1 MAENSAMPLWLD
13 IKKEYI
19 DANFEGVLTYLYK
32 RVKSPD
38 QQDSFYKT
46 TLSLLEE
53 RMKSLV
59 QTINA
64 APLQE
69 HMCKDEELEFV
80 CRISGLYLLVFPN
93 DCDLRRN
100 AFSLMLQS
108 LLLISHQHE
117 QHLAEIS
124 IANLLGKISGK
135 LPFGW
140 DDIMDFKPQILAH
153 KVSNMTMQT
162 SGSENEYWFEGK
174 GTVVLK
180 KGELAIS
187 SLSADNPTRSLLV
200 PAISLLDDQI
210 HILSPKSSKVKKSEL
225 DNLQAM
231 AEFTRDFIRDMKEPV
246 CKSRKQAKHYENG
259 EQVDVKITR
268 KDNSGRLWV
277 KTIDKEYET
286 IEGYID
292 MPSRLLNYYPEEIYS
307 FLMVGDLITLN
318 IKDAAAGIFDMEQEF
333 KKYIIE
339 ERAKPNPT
347 SFAYITTIN
356 KDSSGNLKA
365 YMWSDQGY
373 VAQAYVYDDYKV
385 GDYVQIKNKKYGEEP
400 YYGVVLADILSLSDD
415 EFSVSEAKRDCIS
428 YFCLSQEEDEDVTNV
443 LTEDMLRL
451 LCRVLHG
458 YQRNL
463 PRPSDRFR
471 VLCVLRILSEMTKD
485 ELNAKYINFLADYME
500 ALVFFAKGEYDKISP
515 LEFTGDSEPDT
526 VARRKRVVE
535 ILSAY
540 GNDAMNDALTDIIEN
555 DEDELIHKIAIL
567 VQSCNRIDHVISKSM
582 QNVIKREIIKCLA
595 IEAEGETDL
604 EEENGTYLGIENDR
618 QEFKTSFFHAPK
630 NAKEQN
636 QKLTILRGVCAF
648 LNTRVGGTL
657 YLGVDDLGYV
667 KGVEDDIKHME
678 KVAYGSYKGID
689 GYMRYITDEAKK
701 YFDISIMTNIRIV
714 PMYDG
719 QVVAIEVSPYEYDIV
734 SIDDQPY
741 IRINSE
747 TIHMTEAMRRQLMAQ
762 RILSK
767 KEDAANVA
775 SLMDA
780 IEGKRKAV
788 LHGYSSSNSGEVKD
802 RTVEPFAFAS
812 NRNIIWCYD
821 LEKKVNKVFK
831 VDRINNVEILA
842 DRWEYET
849 HHRQGKM
856 DVFRMTGDT
865 PMPIK
870 LQLSLMAKN
879 ILVEEYPEASKDLIP
894 TANDDVWILETNV
907 YQIEGIGRFYMGLAG
922 EIQIIDAKGLKDYAQ
937 KYSKDYIA

>member
-1 MAENSAMPLWLD
+1 MAENTAMPLWLD

-19 DANFEGVLTYLYK
+19 DANFDGVLTYLYK
-32 RVKSPD
+32 RVKNPD

-46 TLSLLEE
+46 TLNLLEE

-80 CRISGLYLLVFPN
+80 CRISGLYFLVFPN

-100 AFSLMLQS
+100 TFSLMLQS

-124 IANLLGKISGK
+124 IANLLGKVSGK

-153 KVSNMTMQT
+153 KVSNMIVQT
-162 SGSENEYWFEGK
+162 AGSDNEYWFEGK

-246 CKSRKQAKHYENG
+246 FKARKQSKHYENG
-259 EQVDVKITR
+259 DQVDVKITR
-268 KDNSGRLWV
+268 KDNAGRLWV

-292 MPSRLLNYYPEEIYS
+292 MPSRILNYYPEEIYS

-318 IKDAAAGIFDMEQEF
+318 IKDAASGIFDMEDEF

-385 GDYVQIKNKKYGEEP
+385 GDNVQIKNKKYGEEP
-400 YYGVVLADILSLSDD
+400 YYGVVLSDILSLSDD
-415 EFSVSEAKRDCIS
+415 EFSVNEAKRDCVS
-428 YFCLSQEEDEDVTNV
+428 CFCLSQEEDDEVTNV
-443 LTEDMLRL
+443 LSEDMLRL

-471 VLCVLRILSEMTKD
+471 ILCVLRILSEMTKD

-500 ALVFFAKGEYDKISP
+500 ALVFFAKGEYDKICP
-515 LEFTGDSEPDT
+515 LEFTGDSEPET

-535 ILSAY
+535 VLSAY
-540 GNDAMNDALTDIIEN
+540 GKDSMNDVLTDIIEN

-582 QNVIKREIIKCLA
+582 QNEIKREIIKCLA

-667 KGVEDDIKHME
+667 KGVSDDIKHME

-734 SIDDQPY
+734 SIDEQPY

-767 KEDAANVA
+767 KEHAANVA
-775 SLMDA
+775 ALMDA
-780 IEGKRKAV
+780 IEGKRKAI

-802 RTVEPFAFAS
+802 RHVEPFAFAS

-894 TANDDVWILETNV
+894 TANDDIWIFETNV